1 MSTYTIHSHGSQ
13 IAQIV
18 NLQGSKAK
26 KQKQEEE
33 AAAALEA
40 HIATA
45 QEKGG
50 NSPEKVGET
59 KEEAT
64 RREQRKL
71 MPDIKGEMRD
81 YQIKGVK
88 WLSSLWSVSSW
99 RFFDCGFD
107 LDFDTFRA
115 ITIA

>member
-1 MSTYTIHSHGSQ
+1 
-13 IAQIV
+13 V

-26 KQKQEEE
+26 KQKQEED

-50 NSPEKVGET
+50 DSPEKVGET

-64 RREQRKL
+64 RRAQREL

-99 RFFDCGFD
+99 RLFSLFSIYQPS
-107 LDFDTFRA
+107 LP
-115 ITIA
+115 